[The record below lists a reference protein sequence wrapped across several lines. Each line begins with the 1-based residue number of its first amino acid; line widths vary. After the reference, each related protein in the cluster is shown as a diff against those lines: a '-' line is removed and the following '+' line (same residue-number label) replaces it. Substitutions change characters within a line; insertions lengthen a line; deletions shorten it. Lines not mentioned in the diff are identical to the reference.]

1 MCYIFYSIM
10 SKMKNIGIF
19 YNPVT
24 LVRENSHYLKSCVS
38 FLQDRNINVFLL
50 SSQKHKDLK
59 NVHYLDKFEKGTL
72 DLLIVFGGDGT
83 MLLAGKM
90 IIGKEIPLLGFNFG
104 KLGFLSGCEKDDF
117 QNIMEA
123 IINRNFD
130 IEKSIVVECNMVDMG
145 KRFFAINDCIIY
157 RGEYPKLIDID
168 VYRDDKFIYMISAD
182 GVIVATPVGSTSYSL
197 SAGGSILSPD
207 TDVLSITPI
216 SPQNLF
222 IHPIIVPADSK
233 LSFILKNDAKGAHI
247 NIDGED
253 IGRVVQ
259 NEKIVIELSKHSIK
273 FVRLAE
279 QNFYSTLRQK
289 LFLQNTNIRMK

>member
-1 MCYIFYSIM
+1 
-10 SKMKNIGIF
+10 
-19 YNPVT
+19 
-24 LVRENSHYLKSCVS
+24 
-38 FLQDRNINVFLL
+38 
-50 SSQKHKDLK
+50 
-59 NVHYLDKFEKGTL
+59 
-72 DLLIVFGGDGT
+72 
-83 MLLAGKM
+83 
-90 IIGKEIPLLGFNFG
+90 
-104 KLGFLSGCEKDDF
+104 
-117 QNIMEA
+117 
-123 IINRNFD
+123 
-130 IEKSIVVECNMVDMG
+130 
-145 KRFFAINDCIIY
+145 
-157 RGEYPKLIDID
+157 
-168 VYRDDKFIYMISAD
+168 MISAD